1 MLSIF
6 FLKKYGL
13 SHKVSRTVSNA
24 DLSLLDFLIL
34 DNEKIYTKKL
44 RNSNRNKVFE
54 SITKWFE
61 DIKIKT
67 DIFDDV
73 IMLSSISESVPSRVF
88 QLGESILDL
97 KMKMTYMEVEKNE
110 VSITDKKILRMLQ
123 EYENMISDLEEKKFG
138 NLLFFFLGK

>member
-73 IMLSSISESVPSRVF
+73 IMLNSISESVPSRVF

-97 KMKMTYMEVEKNE
+97 KMKMTYIWKSVVEVGILQFKMLK
-110 VSITDKKILRMLQ
+110 SIKIEIILHW
-123 EYENMISDLEEKKFG
+123 N
-138 NLLFFFLGK
+138 